1 MTFQKEELLF
11 AIDKFINFII
21 MSWIPHIT
29 VASVIENNKKY
40 LFVEEF
46 VQDLVV
52 LNQPAGHLEE
62 NETIKEACAREVLE
76 ETAYKVKV
84 DYLIG
89 IYQERRKNSADMWL
103 RFCFKCTIEDEV
115 LNRELDKNI
124 IRKVWLTKDDILN
137 SNYNLRSNMV
147 LKCINDYESGQ
158 RYPNE
163 IIQSS
168 LEK

>member
-1 MTFQKEELLF
+1 
-11 AIDKFINFII
+11 

-29 VASVIENNKKY
+29 VASVIEEDKKY
-40 LFVEEF
+40 LLVEEY
-46 VQDLVV
+46 VQELVV

-62 NETIKEACAREVLE
+62 NETIVEACTREVLE
-76 ETAYKVKV
+76 ETAYKVRV

-89 IYQERRKNSADMWL
+89 IYQERERNSLDMWL
-103 RFCFKCTIEDEV
+103 RFCFKCTVENEIID
-115 LNRELDKNI
+115 RKLDKNI
-124 IRKVWLTKDDILN
+124 IRKVWLNKDDIV
-137 SNYNLRSNMV
+137 SPRYNLRSNMV

-163 IIQSS
+163 VIQSS

>member
-1 MTFQKEELLF
+1 
-11 AIDKFINFII
+11 

-29 VASVIENNKKY
+29 VASVIEEDKKY
-40 LFVEEF
+40 LLVEEY
-46 VQDLVV
+46 VQELVV

-62 NETIKEACAREVLE
+62 NETIIEACAREVLE
-76 ETAYKVKV
+76 ETAYKVRV

-89 IYQERRKNSADMWL
+89 IYQERERNSLDMWL
-103 RFCFKCTIEDEV
+103 RFCFKCTVENEIID
-115 LNRELDKNI
+115 RKLDKNI
-124 IRKVWLTKDDILN
+124 IRKVWLNKDDIVN
-137 SNYNLRSNMV
+137 PRYNLRSNMV

-163 IIQSS
+163 VIQSS

>member
-1 MTFQKEELLF
+1 
-11 AIDKFINFII
+11 

-29 VASVIENNKKY
+29 VASVVEEDKKY
-40 LFVEEF
+40 LLVEEY
-46 VQDLVV
+46 VHDLVV

-62 NETIKEACAREVLE
+62 NETIVEACAREVLE
-76 ETAYKVKV
+76 ETAYKVRV

-89 IYQERRKNSADMWL
+89 IYQERERNSLDMWL
-103 RFCFKCTIEDEV
+103 RFCFKCTVENEIID
-115 LNRELDKNI
+115 RKLDKNI
-124 IRKVWLTKDDILN
+124 IRKVWLNKDDIVN
-137 SNYNLRSNMV
+137 PRYNLRSNMV

-163 IIQSS
+163 VIQSS

>member
-1 MTFQKEELLF
+1 
-11 AIDKFINFII
+11 

-29 VASVIENNKKY
+29 VASVIEEDKKY
-40 LFVEEF
+40 LLVEEY
-46 VQDLVV
+46 VQELVV

-62 NETIKEACAREVLE
+62 NETIVEACAREVLE
-76 ETAYKVKV
+76 ETAYKVRV

-89 IYQERRKNSADMWL
+89 IYQERERNSLDMWL
-103 RFCFKCTIEDEV
+103 RFCFKCTVENEIID
-115 LNRELDKNI
+115 RKLDKNI
-124 IRKVWLTKDDILN
+124 IRKVWLNKDDIVN
-137 SNYNLRSNMV
+137 PRYNLRSNMV

-163 IIQSS
+163 VIQSS